1 MGDNKAFL
9 TLRFFSLPKDAIM
22 PEIYWRKRLM
32 TPDYLDFTQAIA
44 REAGTLLK
52 KELPKK
58 RRIDFKGEVNLVT
71 EVDRMSE
78 ELLVQKIRHAFPQH
92 GILSEE
98 SVELRCGSDCRWII
112 DPLDGTTNYAHGY
125 PVFCVSIALEICQ
138 EVIYGVI
145 YNPIIDEMFT
155 VEKGRGAFLNGRRLV
170 VSDTAELSRS
180 LLATG
185 FPYDIRESKDNNIN
199 YFTAMALQAQALRR
213 AGSAALDLAY
223 LAAGRFDG
231 FWELKLQ
238 PWDTA
243 AGTLMVKE
251 AGGEV
256 SDLCGRRYDLT
267 SPHILASNGKIH
279 TQMRE
284 ILAACATS

>member
-1 MGDNKAFL
+1 
-9 TLRFFSLPKDAIM
+9 
-22 PEIYWRKRLM
+22 M
-32 TPDYLDFTQAIA
+32 TPDYLKFMQAIA
-44 REAGTLLK
+44 REAGTILK
-52 KELPKK
+52 RELPNK
-58 RRIDFKGEVNLVT
+58 RQIDFKGEINLVT

-78 ELLVQKIRHAFPQH
+78 DLLVARIRHAFPQH

-98 SVELRCGSDCRWII
+98 SAELRRGSDYRWII

-125 PVFCVSIALEICQ
+125 PVFCVSIALEIRT
-138 EVIYGVI
+138 EVFYGVI
-145 YNPIIDEMFT
+145 YNPMMDEMFT
-155 VEKGRGAFLNGRRLV
+155 VEKSKGAFLNGRRLV

-185 FPYDIRESKDNNIN
+185 FPYDIRESQENNIN
-199 YFTAMALQAQALRR
+199 YFNIMAVKAQALRR

-231 FWELKLQ
+231 FWELKLK

-243 AGTLMVKE
+243 AGALMIKE

-256 SDLCGRRYDLT
+256 SDLGGNGYDLT

-279 TQMRE
+279 RQMME
-284 ILAACATS
+284 ILASCAA